1 VQEICTQ
8 LFFWRSGSNA
18 SHTKSAGVSKSGKP
32 QELQQKACI
41 FLQVRRKSSWKLG
54 ELTPAAPRDRQIDS
68 EDRRMLIAIEKWR
81 VLHKIALNP
90 QGIIRTYSLLVQ
102 PSDFCIPDRSCDL
115 NSNTTIIGEMRPW

>member
-81 VLHKIALNP
+81 FYIKLRL
-90 QGIIRTYSLLVQ
+90 
-102 PSDFCIPDRSCDL
+102 IPKASFEPTAWWFSRR
-115 NSNTTIIGEMRPW
+115 IFAYPIEAVI